1 MGRLEDGSHAMTDRR
16 NVVSDPG
23 FIRARAMETFFERLE
38 QMCEGAIAIDRAGHV
53 VYVNE
58 KYLSVL
64 GFAHASEAIG
74 RPIEEIIPNSL
85 MRRVVETGEPILLDI
100 MEFGREQ
107 FVVTRMPIEDEDRKI
122 IGAIGFVL
130 YDQLDSL
137 KPLMA
142 RVRRLERDLRVARR
156 QLSQPRSARF
166 TFDDYV
172 GDTDGIAQAKALARR
187 AARQS
192 VTVLLTGETGTGK
205 EMLAQ
210 AIHNASSRAGK
221 PFVSV
226 NVAAIPDTL
235 IESEFFGTAPGAYT
249 GADRKGRD
257 GKFRIADG
265 GTLFLDE
272 IGEMPLQL
280 QAKLLRALQ
289 EREIEPLGSD
299 KVVKVDVR
307 VIAATNVD
315 LQKRVNEGA
324 FRSDLFY
331 RLNVL
336 AITLPPLRDCLDDL
350 SEISAR
356 LLEDIQMS
364 GDYINPRITPSAF
377 AVLSR
382 YGWPGNVRELRNVLE
397 RALILSDSGRL
408 TSEDFAKILPG
419 CTESGTADGAINGE
433 RPPGAGA
440 IVPYAQ
446 AEAAFEKRTLE
457 HALNASNGHIA
468 KAAKLL
474 CISRATFYKKLARSG
489 LGSSTPPLSKS

>member
-1 MGRLEDGSHAMTDRR
+1 LAIIEGHSHAMSDRQSI
-16 NVVSDPG
+16 VSDPAV
-23 FIRARAMETFFERLE
+23 IRARAMETLLERLE
-38 QMCEGAIAIDRAGHV
+38 NLCEGAIAIDRAGRV

-58 KYLSVL
+58 KYLHSL
-64 GFAHASEAIG
+64 RLNHTSEAIG

-85 MRRVVETGEPILLDI
+85 MRRVAETGEPILLDI
-100 MEFGREQ
+100 MELGGEQ
-107 FVVTRMPIEDEDRKI
+107 LVVTRMPIEDENKNV

-130 YDQLDSL
+130 YDHLDSL
-137 KPLMA
+137 KPLIA
-142 RVRRLERDLRVARR
+142 RMGQLESDLRVAKR
-156 QLSQPRSARF
+156 QLSQARGARF

-172 GDTDGIAQAKALARR
+172 GRTLDIARAKELAGR
-187 AARQS
+187 AARQN

-205 EMLAQ
+205 ELLAQ
-210 AIHNASSRAGK
+210 AVHNGSPRADK

-280 QAKLLRALQ
+280 QVKLLRVLQ
-289 EREIEPLGSD
+289 EREVEPVGSD
-299 KVVKVDVR
+299 KVTRVDVR

-324 FRSDLFY
+324 FRADLYY

-336 AITLPPLRDCLDDL
+336 SIPLPPLRDCLDDL
-350 SEISAR
+350 PEICAR
-356 LLEDIQMS
+356 LLDDIILS
-364 GDYINPRITPSAF
+364 GDHPNARITPSGLA
-377 AVLSR
+377 ALAR
-382 YGWPGNVRELRNVLE
+382 YDWPGNVRELRNILE

-408 TSEDFAKILPG
+408 TGDDFARILPFG
-419 CTESGTADGAINGE
+419 SEARAAAPATPTGVV
-433 RPPGAGA
+433 
-440 IVPYAQ
+440 VPYAQ
-446 AEAAFEKRTLE
+446 AEAEFEKQTLE
-457 HALNASNGHIA
+457 CALQASNGQISE
-468 KAAKLL
+468 AAKMLR
-474 CISRATFYKKLARSG
+474 ISRATFYKKLAKFGLAPSG
-489 LGSSTPPLSKS
+489 SQPV

>member
-1 MGRLEDGSHAMTDRR
+1 MSDRQPI
-16 NVVSDPG
+16 VSDPAT
-23 FIRARAMETFFERLE
+23 IRARAMETLLERLE
-38 QMCEGAIAIDRAGHV
+38 DLCEGAIAIDRDGRV

-58 KYLSVL
+58 KYLHSLRL
-64 GFAHASEAIG
+64 GHVSEAIG

-85 MRRVVETGEPILLDI
+85 MRRVAETGEPILLDI
-100 MEFGREQ
+100 MELGGEQ
-107 FVVTRMPIEDEDRKI
+107 LVVTRMPIEDENRNV

-130 YDQLDSL
+130 SDRLDNL
-137 KPLMA
+137 KPLIA
-142 RVRRLERDLRVARR
+142 RMGQLESDLRLAKR

-172 GDTDGIAQAKALARR
+172 GNTERIGRAKELARR

-205 EMLAQ
+205 ELLAQ
-210 AIHNASSRAGK
+210 AIHNASARVER

-235 IESEFFGTAPGAYT
+235 IESEFFGTVPGAYT

-257 GKFRIADG
+257 GKFRSADG

-280 QAKLLRALQ
+280 QSKLLRVLQ
-289 EREIEPLGSD
+289 EREIEPVGSD
-299 KVVKVDVR
+299 KVTKVDVR

-315 LQKRVNEGA
+315 LQKRVNEGT
-324 FRSDLFY
+324 FRADLFY

-336 AITLPPLRDCLDDL
+336 TIALPPLRDCAGDL
-350 SEISAR
+350 PEICAR
-356 LLEDIQMS
+356 LLDDIVRS
-364 GDYINPRITPSAF
+364 GDYLNAKLTPSGLA
-377 AVLSR
+377 ALAC

-408 TSEDFAKILPG
+408 AGDDFARILSVGAEGRAAVPPPPA
-419 CTESGTADGAINGE
+419 GTVI
-433 RPPGAGA
+433 
-440 IVPYAQ
+440 PYAQ
-446 AEAAFEKRTLE
+446 AEAEFEKRTLE
-457 HALNASNGHIA
+457 CALQAANGQISE
-468 KAAKLL
+468 AARMLR
-474 CISRATFYKKLARSG
+474 ISRATFYKKLAKFG
-489 LGSSTPPLSKS
+489 LAQSDAV

>member
-1 MGRLEDGSHAMTDRR
+1 MSINRS
-16 NVVSDPG
+16 VVADPEV
-23 FIRARAMETFFERLE
+23 IRARAMESLFERLE
-38 QMCEGAIAIDRAGHV
+38 SLCEGAIAIDTAGQV

-58 KYLSVL
+58 KYLPSL
-64 GFAHASEAIG
+64 GLDHVSEAIG

-85 MRRVVETGEPILLDI
+85 MRRVVETGKPILLDI
-100 MEFGREQ
+100 MELGREQ
-107 FVVTRMPIEDEDRKI
+107 LVVTRMPIEDENKRI

-130 YDQLDSL
+130 YDHLDSL
-137 KPLMA
+137 KPLIA
-142 RVRRLERDLRVARR
+142 RVNQLENELRSARR
-156 QLSQPRSARF
+156 QLSQSRSARF
-166 TFDDYV
+166 TFEDFV
-172 GDTDGIAQAKALARR
+172 GEASDIARAKELARR

-210 AIHNASSRAGK
+210 AIHNASARAEK

-226 NVAAIPDTL
+226 NLAAIPDTL
-235 IESEFFGTAPGAYT
+235 IEAEFFGAVPGAYT
-249 GADRKGRD
+249 GADRKGRE

-299 KVVKVDVR
+299 KVIKVDVR

-315 LQKRVNEGA
+315 LQKRVAGGA

-336 AITLPPLRDCLDDL
+336 SITLPPLRDCTDDLPAICTRLLDD
-350 SEISAR
+350 IR
-356 LLEDIQMS
+356 TS
-364 GDYINPRITPSAF
+364 GDYANPRITPSALS
-377 AVLSR
+377 VLSR
-382 YGWPGNVRELRNVLE
+382 YGWPGNVRELRNILE

-408 TSEDFAKILPG
+408 TGEDFERILAVGP
-419 CTESGTADGAINGE
+419 ARAAAPE
-433 RPPGAGA
+433 RPGAV
-440 IVPYAQ
+440 VPLAQ
-446 AEAAFEKRTLE
+446 AEAAFEKQTLE
-457 HALNASNGHIA
+457 HALLASNGQIVE
-468 KAAKLL
+468 AARRLG
-474 CISRATFYKKLARSG
+474 ISRATFYKKLSKYG
-489 LGSSTPPLSKS
+489 LAPSGSSSV